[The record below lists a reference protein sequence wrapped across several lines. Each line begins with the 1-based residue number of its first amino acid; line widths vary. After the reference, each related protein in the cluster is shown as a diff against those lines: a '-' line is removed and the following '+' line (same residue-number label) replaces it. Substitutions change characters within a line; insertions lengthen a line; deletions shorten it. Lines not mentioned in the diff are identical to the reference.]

1 MPYDPLEQRQ
11 LRTPRYPE
19 YQRCRRREKLLAGFF
34 GSTFLL
40 MFVLSLVVFV
50 RWEVLG

>member
-1 MPYDPLEQRQ
+1 MYDPLEQRQ
-11 LRTPRYPE
+11 LYTPRYPE

-34 GSTFLL
+34 GSVGFM
-40 MFVLSLVVFV
+40 MFVLALVVYV

>member
-1 MPYDPLEQRQ
+1 MYDPLEQRQ

-19 YQRCRRREKLLAGFF
+19 WQRSRRREKILAGFF
-34 GSTFLL
+34 GSTFFM
-40 MFVLSLVVFV
+40 MFALSIVVYI